1 MPKKRTTKGPP
12 LSSYEKARLAR
23 IAENRIVMEQLGVSQ
38 AQKKIRS
45 AASKQKASRKRPKA
59 KKKKQIQGML
69 FKSPAEYMEWKK
81 NPYPRGTRKSTRQR
95 NAPPSHNALTDMQVR
110 DFTRTKKK
118 GTYKRAKINRELSPE
133 QLANLETSGDWLDDF
148 EEFLVTIPHGNGS
161 KIVSTANQRTVMR
174 QMRIFASGAGIEY
187 RHWPEGVV
195 FMKGVPVTIHSNAM
209 ALWQDAWD
217 FEQEHGEDKGHGWLL
232 LHPLTKL
239 ACYQSWKL
247 GWDEKKSPP
256 PSPPSSSS
264 SSSSSTSS
272 SSSSSSSTT
281 SNTDLKTF
289 LNSST
294 YKSSTKRKS
303 SKEQVSSSSSKRQ
316 APSSSASSSSSSK
329 KKLVKKQ
336 KVSPVTSRKRSFSSS
351 SSPSKRTKRSRY
363 AELANG
369 TKVKAKFQGKYYDG
383 IVEKMFKNGSYDI
396 NFPEDNS
403 VAKMKR
409 SDLEAL

>member
-45 AASKQKASRKRPKA
+45 AASKQKATRKRPKA

-187 RHWPEGVV
+187 RHWPEDVV

-217 FEQEHGEDKGHGWLL
+217 FEQEHGKDKGHGWLL

-247 GWDEKKSPP
+247 GWDEKKSP
-256 PSPPSSSS
+256 SPLPLSLSSL
-264 SSSSSTSS
+264 SSSTSS
-272 SSSSSSSTT
+272 SLSSSSSAT

-294 YKSSTKRKS
+294 SKSSTKRKS
-303 SKEQVSSSSSKRQ
+303 SKEQVSLLSSKRK
-316 APSSSASSSSSSK
+316 APSSSASASSSSK
-329 KKLVKKQ
+329 KKISSKTKG
-336 KVSPVTSRKRSFSSS
+336 FSCH
-351 SSPSKRTKRSRY
+351 
-363 AELANG
+363 E
-369 TKVKAKFQGKYYDG
+369 
-383 IVEKMFKNGSYDI
+383 
-396 NFPEDNS
+396 
-403 VAKMKR
+403 
-409 SDLEAL
+409 